1 MAIQHGIFC
10 LEGDWWNDFNQTSTV
25 KPVLKLLSQ
34 GTQRP
39 VSFVHRDVATRD
51 EFAHYIAKWS
61 QRGMKKFPLLYL
73 AFHGDPGVL
82 YVGDQR
88 RKERAVTLDELA
100 ELLGTGLS
108 GRMVHFGSCSTL
120 NTDRRNITRFL
131 AKTGALAATGFK
143 SDVDWLK
150 SAAFEVL
157 IFEVM
162 LRFKLTIRGA
172 RQMDKALLE
181 EVPYLRREFKF
192 RMVINES

>member
-1 MAIQHGIFC
+1 
-10 LEGDWWNDFNQTSTV
+10 
-25 KPVLKLLSQ
+25 
-34 GTQRP
+34 
-39 VSFVHRDVATRD
+39 
-51 EFAHYIAKWS
+51 
-61 QRGMKKFPLLYL
+61 
-73 AFHGDPGVL
+73 
-82 YVGDQR
+82 
-88 RKERAVTLDELA
+88 
-100 ELLGTGLS
+100 
-108 GRMVHFGSCSTL
+108 MVHFGSCSTL

-150 SAAFEVL
+150 PAAFEVL